1 MRVRAR
7 KRKVCVHGGPAV
19 GGSSAA
25 PAPSLVL
32 RLRPSTA
39 TLGPGGCDEPLRA
52 GPATHVQRGH
62 GRLGVEV
69 PADPAARGSQC
80 PLRRG
85 PLLALHLSRLPT
97 AQREGDCA
105 GGAATRHGVEEEPD
119 GGQSLQVLL
128 LSRLHPALVSFLPGT
143 PRTGSPARTALQ
155 RPFHPVLLVL
165 FPFFVVPNLET
176 LVRGPSPALT
186 PGDVQTPALAVESLY
201 AFLPKPELYSTICR

>member
-39 TLGPGGCDEPLRA
+39 TLGAGGCDEPLRA

-62 GRLGVEV
+62 GRPGVEV

-85 PLLALHLSRLPT
+85 PLLAIHLSRLPT

-105 GGAATRHGVEEEPD
+105 GGAATGHGVEEEPD

-128 LSRLHPALVSFLPGT
+128 LSRLHPARVLSSRDAEDRVTGEDRLAEALSSRPSCPIPFLC
-143 PRTGSPARTALQ
+143 RSQ
-155 RPFHPVLLVL
+155 
-165 FPFFVVPNLET
+165 
-176 LVRGPSPALT
+176 
-186 PGDVQTPALAVESLY
+186 PGDISQGPFPRPYPGRCADTCFGRGKSVRISSQA
-201 AFLPKPELYSTICR
+201 